1 MQGIKILIG
10 IQKIGK
16 ILVGTMKN
24 VKNPK
29 NRKILQGINSPA
41 EDKDIVKKIYLISKI
56 LEII

>member
-1 MQGIKILIG
+1 
-10 IQKIGK
+10 
-16 ILVGTMKN
+16 VGTMKN